1 MSEPSGRD
9 LLEEWR
15 KVLESV
21 VSSASSAAG
30 RPDLPRDVLA
40 LTQRQIDMIGEVLQR
55 ERKIQSNVAGRVL
68 APVDALFD
76 LLEETGATLRRQ
88 AAALE
93 EAGRALE
100 ETAELM
106 GSQAEMFERTISTM
120 RMPAD
125 LAKAAAGSGRT
136 PKKPPRKKPAR

>member
-1 MSEPSGRD
+1 M
-9 LLEEWR
+9 
-15 KVLESV
+15 ESV
-21 VSSASSAAG
+21 ISSASSAAG
-30 RPDLPRDVLA
+30 KPDLPRDLLA
-40 LTQRQIDMIGEVLQR
+40 VTQRQVDMIGEVLQR
-55 ERKIQSNVAGRVL
+55 ERKFQGDVAGRVL

-106 GSQAEMFERTISTM
+106 GAQAEMFERTISTM

-125 LAKAAAGSGRT
+125 LAKAAAGTGRS
-136 PKKPPRKKPAR
+136 PRKKPARKRPAS